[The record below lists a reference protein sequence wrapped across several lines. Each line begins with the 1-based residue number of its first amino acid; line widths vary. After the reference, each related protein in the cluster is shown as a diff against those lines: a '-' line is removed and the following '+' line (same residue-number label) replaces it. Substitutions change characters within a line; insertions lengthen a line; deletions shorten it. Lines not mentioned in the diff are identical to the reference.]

1 MERKGGVEG
10 WEEKGSEGMTEV
22 ESVGGERAAEMDGGG
37 GREREWYRGRELL
50 ALAES
55 MVGMSLLDSSAS
67 CFFFQRRQEAGERGK
82 ESERQL
88 LMSLHFP
95 LSCEGVGKR
104 GLQLEEFIL

>member
-67 CFFFQRRQEAGERGK
+67 CFFRRRQERE
-82 ESERQL
+82 
-88 LMSLHFP
+88 
-95 LSCEGVGKR
+95 GKR
-104 GLQLEEFIL
+104 VRDSCL